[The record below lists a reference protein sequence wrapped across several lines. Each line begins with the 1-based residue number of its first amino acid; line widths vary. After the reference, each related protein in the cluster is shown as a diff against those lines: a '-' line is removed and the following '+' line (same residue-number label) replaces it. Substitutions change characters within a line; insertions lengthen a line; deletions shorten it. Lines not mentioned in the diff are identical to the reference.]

1 MRAERSTNLT
11 PNRKVSG
18 EPGDNLWTVLNG
30 RIYRTWLIAVAM
42 AVIVFAFSLG
52 HAQGPLGTTLAPDA
66 FNPANSGSAY
76 AKLTTLAKLY
86 PTRPPGSP
94 ADNQLAGLVAQQL
107 AAARF
112 VVSTP
117 RFKADTELGPRT
129 LENVIGVRAGQPGS
143 EIVVVAHRDSLRSP
157 AAADLSG
164 TAVLLQLAD
173 VLSGETLNHSVVLAS
188 ISGSAG
194 EAGATELAREIPGPV
209 DAVIVLGDV
218 AGRGIRSPVI
228 VPWSNRGLV
237 APTMLR
243 STVTAALSSQAQIG
257 PGQSSLAGQFMHLAF
272 PIATSE
278 QSPFTARGE
287 PAVELSVS
295 GDRSPAAN
303 EPVSADRI
311 DALGRTALQTISALD
326 GGPQLSAPSAYLLYN
341 GNVIPSWAVSLL
353 VLALILPVLAATID
367 GLARARRRGH
377 WVLRWVLWVLSAAL
391 PFALAMVAVV
401 VAKLAGL
408 IGDATPGPVV
418 GGVPMHGVGIAL
430 LVIAG
435 CLVLAGFVLIRPR
448 IVSLMGLTPRES
460 SQDIGGEGATAGL
473 MAVLCVVALAVWVVN
488 PFAAVLL
495 VPALHLWMW
504 AVAPEVR
511 PPRAIVT
518 ALAFAGIAAPAL
530 AVLYCAAVLGVGP
543 IGLIWA
549 FTTLLAGGA
558 IGLLSALELAV
569 VLGCA
574 VSFAVIA
581 VAQARQPRIAQM
593 PVTVRGPVTY
603 AGPGSLGGT
612 QSALRR

>member
-1 MRAERSTNLT
+1 M
-11 PNRKVSG
+11 
-18 EPGDNLWTVLNG
+18 LNG

-42 AVIVFAFSLG
+42 GVIVFAFSLG

-66 FNPANSGSAY
+66 FNPADSGSAY
-76 AKLTTLAKLY
+76 AKLTTLAKRF
-86 PTRPPGSP
+86 PNRPPGST
-94 ADNQLAGLVAQQL
+94 ADDQLAGLIAQQL
-107 AAARF
+107 ARSNF
-112 VVSTP
+112 VVSTK
-117 RFKADTELGPRT
+117 RFRADTALGQRT
-129 LENVIGVRAGQPGS
+129 LENVTGVRAGQPGG

-194 EAGATELAREIPGPV
+194 DAGAARLAREIPGPV
-209 DAVIVLGDV
+209 DAVIVLGDL
-218 AGRGIRSPVI
+218 AGRSIRPPVI
-228 VPWSNRGLV
+228 IPWSNRGAV
-237 APTMLR
+237 APTILR
-243 STVTAALSSQAQIG
+243 NTLAAALSSQAQIG
-257 PGQSSLAGQFMHLAF
+257 PGQSSLGAQFMHLGF
-272 PIATSE
+272 PLATSE
-278 QSPFTARGE
+278 QSPFVARGE
-287 PAVELSVS
+287 PAVLLSVS
-295 GDRSPAAN
+295 GDRTPGAK
-303 EPVSADRI
+303 EPVSSDRI
-311 DALGRTALQTISALD
+311 DALGRTALETITALD
-326 GGPQLSAPSAYLLYN
+326 GGAQLQGPSSYLLYA

-391 PFALAMVAVV
+391 PFGLAVLAVL
-401 VAKLAGL
+401 VAKLIGL
-408 IGDATPGPVV
+408 INDATPAPVV

-430 LVIAG
+430 LVIAA

-448 IVSLMGLTPRES
+448 IVSLLGLSPRES
-460 SQDIGGEGATAGL
+460 SQDVAGEGATGGL
-473 MAVLCVVALAVWVVN
+473 MAVLCAVALAVWAVN

-511 PPRAIVT
+511 PPRAVVT
-518 ALAFAGIAAPAL
+518 ALALAGIVAPAL
-530 AVLYCAAVLGVGP
+530 AALYCAAALGVGP
-543 IGLIWA
+543 IGLAWA
-549 FTTLLAGGA
+549 FATLLAGGA
-558 IGLLSALELAV
+558 IGLLTALELAV

-581 VAQARQPRIAQM
+581 LAQARQPRIASV
-593 PVTVRGPVTY
+593 PVTVRGPITY